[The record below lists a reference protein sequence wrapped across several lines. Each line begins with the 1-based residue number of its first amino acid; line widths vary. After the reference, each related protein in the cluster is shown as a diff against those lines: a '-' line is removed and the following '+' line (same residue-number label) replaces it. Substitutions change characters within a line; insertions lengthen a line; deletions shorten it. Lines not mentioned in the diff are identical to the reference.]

1 MPSQATLDAAP
12 SRTTGC
18 GARLDASD
26 MSVDE
31 AVATAAVFKAL
42 GDPARVRIVNLLAT
56 SEEPLCVCHLI
67 EPLGLSQGTVSHHVK
82 KLVDAGL
89 LQRDQRG
96 IWAWYSLD
104 RTALGHLAAL
114 AGPEQEDA

>member
-31 AVATAAVFKAL
+31 AEATAAVFKAL

-104 RTALGHLAAL
+104 RTALGRLAAL
-114 AGPEQEDA
+114 VGPEQEDA